1 MDNMSS
7 LIIVTLII
15 CCVIVRAQ
23 IPQHCRKI
31 TPCSCIDELNRV
43 VNLTVLA
50 NKLTPRFKDYPT
62 AGGDNN
68 KYSWN
73 PCNNFEEGPEN
84 EGCINVG
91 ACKISPD
98 GSYTGIGQ
106 SDTVEFSHDDN
117 GNLSLV
123 MTQQDGDN
131 KIETHVI
138 LYCDQ
143 ERDAFF
149 RVIGLITDRVYWLQL
164 WSKYNCP
171 SHMKSYDDIVTMP
184 APEPKSERMPTMP
197 TPGVVTMTSSP
208 SRDKR
213 TLKDIEIILFCILV
227 MVTLILVILL
237 TRYTLKLR
245 TSRDETYG
253 YSRLPQYEAQYIKES
268 K

>member
-1 MDNMSS
+1 MS
-7 LIIVTLII
+7 
-15 CCVIVRAQ
+15 CCVIVKTQ

-31 TPCSCIDELNRV
+31 TPCSCIDEWNRI

-84 EGCINVG
+84 GGCINVG
-91 ACKISPD
+91 ACKISPN
-98 GSYTGIGQ
+98 GTYTGLGQ
-106 SDTVEFSHDDN
+106 SNSVEFSHDDN

-123 MTQQDGDN
+123 MTQQDGDK

-138 LYCDQ
+138 LYCD
-143 ERDAFF
+143 EKRDAAF
-149 RVIGLITDRVYWLQL
+149 RVIGQVTDRIYWLQL

-171 SHMKSYDDIVTMP
+171 SLMNSDDIVTMP
-184 APEPKSERMPTMP
+184 APGSITERMPTMP
-197 TPGVVTMTSSP
+197 SPGVVTMTSSP
-208 SRDKR
+208 SQDKR
-213 TLKDIEIILFCILV
+213 PLKDTEIILFCILV
-227 MVTLILVILL
+227 MVTLILAVLL
-237 TRYTLKLR
+237 TRYTIKLR
-245 TSRDETYG
+245 TSKEETIG
-253 YSRLPQYEAQYIKES
+253 YTRLPQYDAQLIIQES

>member
-1 MDNMSS
+1 MSS
-7 LIIVTLII
+7 LMIFTLII

-31 TPCSCIDELNRV
+31 TPCSCIDEFNRV

-62 AGGDNN
+62 AGGEDN

-73 PCNNFEEGPEN
+73 PCNNFEEGPDN
-84 EGCINVG
+84 GGCINVG
-91 ACKISPD
+91 ACKISPN
-98 GSYTGIGQ
+98 GTYTGLGQ

-117 GNLSLV
+117 GNLSL
-123 MTQQDGDN
+123 
-131 KIETHVI
+131 
-138 LYCDQ
+138 
-143 ERDAFF
+143 
-149 RVIGLITDRVYWLQL
+149 WLQL

-197 TPGVVTMTSSP
+197 KPGVVTMTSSP